1 MNENQYV
8 VFALNEQTYGI
19 EINKIKE
26 VLSYRNIT
34 PIPHVKEFV
43 KGIINLRGIILPVFD
58 LREKFRLPS
67 VEYTMFHVI
76 IVVELSGRT
85 MGVIVDE
92 ITDVLEIHPEDFQTT
107 EYMPPG
113 LCKEFLKGVGKKGDN
128 MMIIL
133 LDMDRLLSPEELELM
148 DASDQINL

>member
-1 MNENQYV
+1 MSENQYV

-34 PIPHVKEFV
+34 PIPHVQEFV
-43 KGIINLRGIILPVFD
+43 KGIINLRGVILPVFD

-76 IVVELSGRT
+76 IIVELSDRI

-92 ITDVLEIHPEDFQTT
+92 ITDVLEIQPDDFQTT

-113 LCKEFLKGVGKKGDN
+113 IQKEFLKGVGKKGDD

-148 DASDQINL
+148 NAVEDTAA

>member
-26 VLSYRNIT
+26 VLSYRKIT

-92 ITDVLEIHPEDFQTT
+92 ITDVLKIHQEDFQTT
-107 EYMPPG
+107 EYLPSG

-133 LDMDRLLSPEELELM
+133 LDMDRLLSPEELEVM
-148 DASDQINL
+148 DASD